1 MGAELG
7 TGYISII
14 PEVSKISPTI
24 AKALGSVESE
34 AERRGGSWGSK
45 LAAGVGK
52 TLKAGAL
59 ATGVAAGGLIG
70 TAMAKGMGRLTAIEN
85 AQQKLLGLGND
96 TKTVAG
102 VMNDALSSVK
112 GTAFGLGEAASVAA
126 GLVAAGIK
134 PGQQLETTLK
144 TVGDTAAIA
153 GRSMQDVGVIFGS
166 IAARGKLQG
175 DDMLQLMASGIPVLQ
190 LLAKETGKT
199 SAEISD
205 MVSKGKIDFET
216 FEKAMRA
223 GMGGSALKM
232 GESFTGAAANAQA
245 ALGRLGATALKP
257 FFGLAKDGLVAAT
270 RAIDGLETKIKPVA
284 ADIDT
289 FLQQRLVP
297 GLKDAKSAVV
307 NFAQSDQGK
316 GMLTGVQAAFSDV
329 LDAGKALAPV
339 VSTVATALGQASA
352 ALGVSTWNIFLGTLH
367 AASGVLVALAPSL
380 QSVADLLKAHPG
392 LLAAAMAGWAAFR
405 TVPGIV
411 GGITTTVGQYTS
423 KLSEMRGHVSSL
435 SEMRGQISSI
445 QKFYRDAGVEMDRV
459 GATTHYLT
467 GAQSGLAAAV
477 LKAEAAFQQGSPAL
491 KTFAEKHTEAAHT
504 ARAALGS
511 IGDAAVGVAR
521 GGFSLLKSGAEGL
534 LGALG
539 GPWGLALTGAAAA
552 LTLFASENEK
562 AAKAEQQHKNN
573 VDDLKNSLNGIEE
586 AATRSV
592 MVQRASSEGLID
604 LASKAGIASS
614 TVVDAM
620 MGQASGLEAIQGKAE
635 SIVTAFMHAHPQ
647 LQQAK
652 ISADDLEAT
661 LNGNKDAA
669 LGVATALADL
679 DDGSV
684 RAKQHAAESFA
695 KWKEGLTDADLAT
708 LKLAESTRGANND
721 LAEATRQHEAEAA
734 AMTNAA
740 KEADTAAQIY
750 SILGDKIKSI
760 PDDKTIKVESDAITD
775 ETKQKLEAMGAKVS
789 EPFEGQVTIDFP
801 DAFSII
807 SLLDQ
812 MGVKLSSLDGYIHI
826 DNAEVPGTIEKLDA
840 LGLKTKTLPGGKV
853 VIDSNDPDVKT
864 RMIDLGILVKDKR
877 TGEVKINDNVDDVIK
892 RIRGLN
898 GQNTASKHTIVV
910 ENVYTNVGG
919 NRYLHPDVASARNAA
934 GGVVGLAAGG
944 LFGTPAGYRLPL
956 SGPGTTEV
964 DGFQGVDKQGRPTA
978 RVDAG
983 EWVINRRSSA
993 KHHNL
998 LRAINDDSPKLNK
1011 ILGGVQALADGGVV
1025 TPGELLRFAKGE
1037 TVNGKKAPRSLEG
1050 APYVLGG
1057 GLLANWGDCSGAMSG
1072 LAALAV
1078 GWPLDGRKFA
1088 TGDEGPVLARMGF
1101 STGLGSGGPRF
1112 SIGWLNGGPAG
1123 GHTSG
1128 TIHFT
1133 DGQAVNVEMGGG
1145 RGNGQIGGGAA
1156 PASHPQYT
1164 NHAYLPLIAGQIVT
1178 INGKDYDP
1186 ADFLSLGDDI
1196 ESTSVDG
1203 VKTSR
1208 GNVSWGKAQ
1217 SLFDQAKKYVQYG
1230 PKFDTGGRWPSGVRG
1245 RNESGADELVL
1256 TNQQW
1261 RHQSTIARTLPE
1273 IGKQNA
1279 TAAKILMA
1287 AGEKFDK
1294 AAGEISTAA
1303 KLFAHDAED
1312 TRVIVQAEGRHFGG
1326 GWLDSAEVVRDA
1338 EKGLYELRKKIATE
1352 SDSISKAEKELADA
1366 KKELAKT
1373 EKEGAAVSKADR
1385 RKLEDAEKS
1394 LADARKKGKADR
1406 IADAEKKLAR
1416 VREDIGDNLEKS
1428 TDKNAKA
1435 VKSAQEKVNKAEDK
1449 LTAARAAQ
1457 AESLAD
1463 LEAAERTVA
1472 ASRYQAASEIAEKIG
1487 GSLSAGIG
1495 HIASFFSEIEKA
1507 AGIVDKTRQE
1517 VSKLEMQQ
1525 QTNALTRVK
1534 ALAEL
1539 QIRERDV
1546 ERTRARGIVSIAQ
1559 AEAALAEARKQSA
1572 LMGSTSVE
1580 AMKGAIDRFYRTGKF
1595 TVEDLT
1601 ASVVANSKEIQA
1613 AEWGI
1618 RVARAQ
1624 AAVDDLEAAKAQSEA
1639 RYEALEATLKQTAA
1653 AQLLR
1658 AQTTA
1663 LAEQTASLYGM
1674 TANQAQGAS
1683 KGFGGVS
1690 KLVGGIGKLLAGAA
1704 AGVAGFTVGGP
1715 LGALAGA
1722 GMALGGLK
1730 DLVQGGID
1738 IHQNKDS
1745 IRDAWKNLGTAEKA
1759 ALVLGSAGGAAL
1771 TIGGG
1776 VLSQQYGVEA
1786 ATGGA
1791 KLGEQFMESTIGA
1804 LQYGISGRIEKS
1816 QRQTEDRLT
1825 AIHRQIDQNNL
1836 NLELERATKTVDYLR
1851 QKDKLTAELEYAKL
1865 KQEIEKTD
1873 DEKVRK
1879 ALAAAAEVERLRSL
1893 ATTTEVAQTGELRQ
1907 LNATLAELLAVTK
1920 RSLATGSGQVGQ
1932 LSAVD
1937 AVRYERARI

>member
-1 MGAELG
+1 M
-7 TGYISII
+7 
-14 PEVSKISPTI
+14 
-24 AKALGSVESE
+24 
-34 AERRGGSWGSK
+34 
-45 LAAGVGK
+45 
-52 TLKAGAL
+52 
-59 ATGVAAGGLIG
+59 
-70 TAMAKGMGRLTAIEN
+70 
-85 AQQKLLGLGND
+85 
-96 TKTVAG
+96 
-102 VMNDALSSVK
+102 
-112 GTAFGLGEAASVAA
+112 
-126 GLVAAGIK
+126 
-134 PGQQLETTLK
+134 
-144 TVGDTAAIA
+144 
-153 GRSMQDVGVIFGS
+153 
-166 IAARGKLQG
+166 
-175 DDMLQLMASGIPVLQ
+175 
-190 LLAKETGKT
+190 
-199 SAEISD
+199 
-205 MVSKGKIDFET
+205 
-216 FEKAMRA
+216 
-223 GMGGSALKM
+223 
-232 GESFTGAAANAQA
+232 
-245 ALGRLGATALKP
+245 
-257 FFGLAKDGLVAAT
+257 
-270 RAIDGLETKIKPVA
+270 
-284 ADIDT
+284 
-289 FLQQRLVP
+289 
-297 GLKDAKSAVV
+297 
-307 NFAQSDQGK
+307 
-316 GMLTGVQAAFSDV
+316 
-329 LDAGKALAPV
+329 
-339 VSTVATALGQASA
+339 
-352 ALGVSTWNIFLGTLH
+352 
-367 AASGVLVALAPSL
+367 
-380 QSVADLLKAHPG
+380 
-392 LLAAAMAGWAAFR
+392 
-405 TVPGIV
+405 
-411 GGITTTVGQYTS
+411 
-423 KLSEMRGHVSSL
+423 
-435 SEMRGQISSI
+435 
-445 QKFYRDAGVEMDRV
+445 
-459 GATTHYLT
+459 
-467 GAQSGLAAAV
+467 
-477 LKAEAAFQQGSPAL
+477 
-491 KTFAEKHTEAAHT
+491 
-504 ARAALGS
+504 
-511 IGDAAVGVAR
+511 
-521 GGFSLLKSGAEGL
+521 
-534 LGALG
+534 
-539 GPWGLALTGAAAA
+539 
-552 LTLFASENEK
+552 
-562 AAKAEQQHKNN
+562 
-573 VDDLKNSLNGIEE
+573 
-586 AATRSV
+586 
-592 MVQRASSEGLID
+592 
-604 LASKAGIASS
+604 
-614 TVVDAM
+614 
-620 MGQASGLEAIQGKAE
+620 
-635 SIVTAFMHAHPQ
+635 
-647 LQQAK
+647 
-652 ISADDLEAT
+652 
-661 LNGNKDAA
+661 
-669 LGVATALADL
+669 
-679 DDGSV
+679 
-684 RAKQHAAESFA
+684 
-695 KWKEGLTDADLAT
+695 
-708 LKLAESTRGANND
+708 
-721 LAEATRQHEAEAA
+721 
-734 AMTNAA
+734 
-740 KEADTAAQIY
+740 
-750 SILGDKIKSI
+750 
-760 PDDKTIKVESDAITD
+760 
-775 ETKQKLEAMGAKVS
+775 
-789 EPFEGQVTIDFP
+789 
-801 DAFSII
+801 
-807 SLLDQ
+807 
-812 MGVKLSSLDGYIHI
+812 
-826 DNAEVPGTIEKLDA
+826 
-840 LGLKTKTLPGGKV
+840 
-853 VIDSNDPDVKT
+853 
-864 RMIDLGILVKDKR
+864 
-877 TGEVKINDNVDDVIK
+877 
-892 RIRGLN
+892 
-898 GQNTASKHTIVV
+898 
-910 ENVYTNVGG
+910 
-919 NRYLHPDVASARNAA
+919 
-934 GGVVGLAAGG
+934 
-944 LFGTPAGYRLPL
+944 
-956 SGPGTTEV
+956 
-964 DGFQGVDKQGRPTA
+964 
-978 RVDAG
+978 
-983 EWVINRRSSA
+983 
-993 KHHNL
+993 
-998 LRAINDDSPKLNK
+998 
-1011 ILGGVQALADGGVV
+1011 
-1025 TPGELLRFAKGE
+1025 
-1037 TVNGKKAPRSLEG
+1037 
-1050 APYVLGG
+1050 
-1057 GLLANWGDCSGAMSG
+1057 
-1072 LAALAV
+1072 
-1078 GWPLDGRKFA
+1078 
-1088 TGDEGPVLARMGF
+1088 
-1101 STGLGSGGPRF
+1101 
-1112 SIGWLNGGPAG
+1112 
-1123 GHTSG
+1123 
-1128 TIHFT
+1128 
-1133 DGQAVNVEMGGG
+1133 
-1145 RGNGQIGGGAA
+1145 
-1156 PASHPQYT
+1156 
-1164 NHAYLPLIAGQIVT
+1164 
-1178 INGKDYDP
+1178 
-1186 ADFLSLGDDI
+1186 
-1196 ESTSVDG
+1196 
-1203 VKTSR
+1203 
-1208 GNVSWGKAQ
+1208 
-1217 SLFDQAKKYVQYG
+1217 QYG

-1261 RHQSTIARTLPE
+1261 KHQSTIARTLPE

-1312 TRVIVQAEGRHFGG
+1312 TRVIMQTEGRHFGG

-1373 EKEGAAVSKADR
+1373 EKEGAAVSKTDR
-1385 RKLEDAEKS
+1385 RKLEDAEKT

-1406 IADAEKKLAR
+1406 IAEAEKKLAR

-1525 QTNALTRVK
+1525 QTNALTRAK

-1745 IRDAWKNLGTAEKA
+1745 IKDAWKNLGTAEKA

-1825 AIHRQIDQNNL
+1825 AIQRQIDQNNL
-1836 NLELERATKTVDYLR
+1836 NLELERATKTVEYLR

>member
-112 GTAFGLGEAASVAA
+112 GTAFGLGEAASTAA

-257 FFGLAKDGLVAAT
+257 FFGLAKDGLVVAT

-297 GLKDAKSAVV
+297 GLKDAKSAVS
-307 NFAQSDQGK
+307 NFMQSDQGK
-316 GMLTGVQAAFSDV
+316 GMLTGVQAAFTDA

-477 LKAEAAFQQGSPAL
+477 LKAEAAVQQGSPAL

-635 SIVTAFMHAHPQ
+635 SIVTAFMRAHPQ

-652 ISADDLEAT
+652 ISADDLEAA

-679 DDGSV
+679 NGGSTT
-684 RAKQHAAESFA
+684 AKENAAESFA
-695 KWKEGLTDADLAT
+695 KWKEGLTDADQAT

-721 LAEATRQHEAEAA
+721 LEEATRQHEAEAA

-740 KEADTAAQIY
+740 KEADAAAQIY

-864 RMIDLGILVKDKR
+864 RMLDLGILVKDKR
-877 TGEVKINDNVDDVIK
+877 TGEVKINDNVPEVIK
-892 RIRGLN
+892 RIHGLS
-898 GQNTASKHTIVV
+898 GQNTTSRHTISV
-910 ENVYTNVGG
+910 ETVYVGG
-919 NRYLHPDVASARNAA
+919 GRPALLPDGSPARRAM

-956 SGPGTTEV
+956 SGPGTTEI

-1050 APYVLGG
+1050 APYVFGG

-1261 RHQSTIARTLPE
+1261 KHQSTIARTLPE
-1273 IGKQNA
+1273 IGKQNT

-1312 TRVIVQAEGRHFGG
+1312 ARVIVQTEGRHFGG

-1406 IADAEKKLAR
+1406 IADAEKRLAR

-1525 QTNALTRVK
+1525 QTNALTRAK

-1559 AEAALAEARKQSA
+1559 AEAALAEARKQSVF
-1572 LMGSTSVE
+1572 MGSTSVE

-1745 IRDAWKNLGTAEKA
+1745 IKDAWKNLGTAEKA

-1825 AIHRQIDQNNL
+1825 AIQRQIDQNNL
-1836 NLELERATKTVDYLR
+1836 NLELERATKTVEYLR

-1879 ALAAAAEVERLRSL
+1879 ALAAAAEVERIRSL

-1920 RSLATGSGQVGQ
+1920 RSLAATGSGQVGQ

>member
-24 AKALGSVESE
+24 AKALGGVESE

-166 IAARGKLQG
+166 VAARGKLQG

-205 MVSKGKIDFET
+205 MVSKGKIDFAT

-270 RAIDGLETKIKPVA
+270 GAIDGLENKIKPVA
-284 ADIDT
+284 ADIDA

-297 GLKDAKSAVV
+297 GLKDAKGAVS
-307 NFAQSDQGK
+307 NFLQSDQGK
-316 GMLTGVQAAFSDV
+316 GMLTGVQAAFTDV
-329 LDAGKALAPV
+329 LDTGKALAPV

-352 ALGVSTWNIFLGTLH
+352 ALGVSTWQVFLGTLH

-380 QSVADLLKAHPG
+380 QAVADLLKAHPG
-392 LLAAAMAGWAAFR
+392 LLAAAMAGWMAFR
-405 TVPGIV
+405 TVPGII
-411 GGITTTVGQYTS
+411 GGITTTVGQHVS
-423 KLSEMRGHVSSL
+423 SLSEMRGHVSS
-435 SEMRGQISSI
+435 I
-445 QKFYRDAGVEMDRV
+445 QKFYKDAGVEMSRF

-467 GAQSGLAAAV
+467 SEQNGLGAAL
-477 LKAEAAFQQGSPAL
+477 LKAESAFQQGSPAL

-539 GPWGLALTGAAAA
+539 GPWGLALTGAATA

-669 LGVATALADL
+669 LGVVTALADL
-679 DDGSV
+679 SDGSV
-684 RAKQHAAESFA
+684 RAKQSAAESFA

-721 LAEATRQHEAEAA
+721 LEEATRQHEAEAA

-864 RMIDLGILVKDKR
+864 RMLDLGILVKDKR
-877 TGEVKINDNVDDVIK
+877 TGEVKINDNVPEVIK
-892 RIRGLN
+892 RIQGLAN
-898 GQNTASKHTIVV
+898 QNTTSRHTISV
-910 ENVYTNVGG
+910 ETVYVGG
-919 NRYLHPDVASARNAA
+919 GRPALLPDGSPARRAM
-934 GGVVGLAAGG
+934 GGVVGFAAGG

-964 DGFQGVDKQGRPTA
+964 DGFQGVDRQGRPTA

-1025 TPGELLRFAKGE
+1025 TPGQLLRFAKGE

-1050 APYVLGG
+1050 APYVFGG

-1088 TGDEGPVLARMGF
+1088 TMDEGPVLARMGF

-1112 SIGWLNGGPAG
+1112 SIGWLNGGAAG

-1128 TIHFT
+1128 TIYFA

-1186 ADFLSLGDDI
+1186 ADFLNLGDDI

-1217 SLFDQAKKYVQYG
+1217 SLFDQAKRYVQYG

-1261 RHQSTIARTLPE
+1261 RHQSSIAKALPE

-1312 TRVIVQAEGRHFGG
+1312 ARVVVQAEGRHFGG

-1352 SDSISKAEKELADA
+1352 TDGISKAEKELADA

-1449 LTAARAAQ
+1449 LAAARAAQ

-1495 HIASFFSEIEKA
+1495 HIAGFFSEIEKA

-1517 VSKLEMQQ
+1517 ISKLEMQQ
-1525 QTNALTRVK
+1525 QTNALTRVR

-1539 QIRERDV
+1539 QIRERDI
-1546 ERTRARGIVSIAQ
+1546 ERARARGIVSIAQ

-1613 AEWGI
+1613 AEWGV

-1624 AAVDDLEAAKAQSEA
+1624 AAVDDLEAAKAHSDAQH
-1639 RYEALEATLKQTAA
+1639 EALEATLKQTAA

-1738 IHQNKDS
+1738 LHQNKDAVKE
-1745 IRDAWKNLGTAEKA
+1745 AWKNLGTAEKA

-1816 QRQTEDRLT
+1816 QRQAEDRLT
-1825 AIHRQIDQNNL
+1825 AIQRQIDQNNL
-1836 NLELERATKTVDYLR
+1836 NLELDRAAKAVEYLR